1 MTRRELLAL
10 VPAAAAQVKAAEVG
24 FERIDSHLH
33 VHRPVPAFTAGMQK
47 AGWRAVSLCVS
58 RAIGD
63 ESSILPEMLE
73 GTARAARE
81 SGGRLA
87 WAAAIDPRG
96 FEQPDFVSRT
106 IAELDRWFKEGAI
119 AVKVWKNIGMS
130 IRAKSGAYLM
140 PDNPALLDVY
150 AAIQKAGRSVV
161 AHLAEPT
168 GAWLPIDEK
177 NPEINYYKS
186 NPQWHMS
193 NHPGAPKKEE
203 ILNARDR
210 VLARFPKLR
219 LVGCHLGSNEDDLPA
234 LARRLDRYANFAVD
248 CAARV
253 RYLVATDRAAT
264 IQFLTRYQ
272 DRILYGTDFQVG
284 NTEETR
290 AWNNVHARMEEE
302 YQYFASSG
310 TVTMR
315 NREVQGLGLP
325 ESVVRKIFGENAKR
339 WLPNSAG

>member
-1 MTRRELLAL
+1 MLAL
-10 VPAAAAQVKAAEVG
+10 LPAAATRMKGAEVG
-24 FERIDSHLH
+24 FERFDTHLH
-33 VHRPVPAFTAGMQK
+33 VHRPVPVFAESMRK

-58 RAIGD
+58 RSIGD
-63 ESSILPEMLE
+63 EASILPDMME

-81 SGGRLA
+81 SGGRIA
-87 WAAAIDPRG
+87 WAAAIDARG

-106 IAELDRWFKEGAI
+106 VADLDRRFKDGAI
-119 AVKVWKNIGMS
+119 AVKIWKNIGMS
-130 IRAKSGAYLM
+130 LRAKSGAYLM
-140 PDNPALLDVY
+140 PDHPALLEVY
-150 AAIQKAGRSVV
+150 SAIQKADRTVV

-177 NPEINYYKS
+177 NPEINYYKN

-210 VLARFPKLR
+210 ALAKLPKLR
-219 LVGCHLGSNEDDLPA
+219 LVGCHLGSNEDDLPG
-234 LARRLDRYANFAVD
+234 LARRLDRHPNFAVD

-253 RYLVATDRAAT
+253 RYLVAADRKSV
-264 IQFLTRYQ
+264 IEFLTRYQ
-272 DRILYGTDFQVG
+272 DRVLYGTDFQVG

-290 AWNNVHARMEEE
+290 AWSNVHARMEEE
-302 YQYFASSG
+302 WQFFANPG
-310 TVTMR
+310 TVKTR

-325 ESVVRKIFGENAKR
+325 EPILRKIFSENAKR
-339 WLPNSAG
+339 WFPNAAG